1 MPLSPPSPRTPLHQR
16 NISITGYR
24 RDDGLFEVEGVL
36 EDTKSFDLAL
46 MSGPREAGQPVHR
59 MWLRLTYDASLTI
72 IDAEAASD
80 ANPYPG
86 YCEAITP
93 RYRGLI
99 GMSMRPGFTAKVREL
114 VGGTAGCTHLTD
126 MISMLATTAFQT
138 LAGQVQFDPERKPFQ
153 LDRCHALATEADAV
167 ARFYPRWYRG
177 PLAVD
182 PHRDGGGNP

>member
-1 MPLSPPSPRTPLHQR
+1 MPLSPPAARQPLHHRQ
-16 NISITGYR
+16 ISIRGYR

-36 EDTKSFDLAL
+36 EDTKSFDFTL
-46 MSGPREAGQPVHR
+46 MSGPRRAGEAVHQ

-72 IDAEAASD
+72 VGAEAASD

-93 RYRGLI
+93 RYRELVGL
-99 GMSMRPGFTAKVREL
+99 SMRPGFTAKVREL
-114 VGGTAGCTHLTD
+114 FAGTAGCTHLTD

-138 LAGQVQFDPERKPFQ
+138 LAGQVQFDPAKEPYQ

-177 PLAVD
+177 ALPVE
-182 PHRDGGGNP
+182 PGRDSAGNP